1 MTNKLQGF
9 LYIFFVSVPEFFFQS
24 LRFLFLYGEI
34 ATPMTMTMHKLKTGK
49 KKINPKN
56 EVKKY
61 LEELYNNVSLSTKS
75 DTEI

>member
-1 MTNKLQGF
+1 MTKIKGLLF
-9 LYIFFVSVPEFFFQS
+9 IFFVSVPEFLFQS
-24 LRFLFLYGEI
+24 MKFLFLYNEL
-34 ATPMTMTMHKLKTGK
+34 ATPRTVTMHKLKTSK

-61 LEELYNNVSLSTKS
+61 LEELYNNVSLSKKS